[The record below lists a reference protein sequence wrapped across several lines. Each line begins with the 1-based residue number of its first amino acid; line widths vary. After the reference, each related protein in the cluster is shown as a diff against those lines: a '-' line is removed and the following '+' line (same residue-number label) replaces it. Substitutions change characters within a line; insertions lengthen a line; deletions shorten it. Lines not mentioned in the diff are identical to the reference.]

1 MRGETVPGI
10 VRAFPADWLTDVV
23 VLRGGGRDAKG
34 NPLPSE
40 EIPVTDCLI
49 GPRNTSEEDG
59 SMVVSSEMA
68 LYRDPDPNF
77 RFHSNDRIRVPDD
90 ARMAGMWAVDGRP
103 MEYPLGVHVPIR
115 SD

>member
-1 MRGETVPGI
+1 MSNI
-10 VRAFPADWLTDVV
+10 VRSFPADWLTDVV

-40 EIPVTDCLI
+40 EITVRNCLI
-49 GPRNTSEEDG
+49 GPRNTSESGDF

-68 LYRDPDPNF
+68 LYRDPDPEF
-77 RFHSNDRIRVPDD
+77 RFRSTDRIRVPED
-90 ARMAGMWAVDGRP
+90 ARMAGDWAVDGRP